1 VFSWES
7 SANLLNERLLVI
19 PPSQERR
26 KYLSP
31 VAKRHLFSGSRALV
45 FPSIPRALRNLLLLT
60 LHLPP

>member
-1 VFSWES
+1 MLFQG
-7 SANLLNERLLVI
+7 AGAYFCTGGNFA
-19 PPSQERR
+19 

-45 FPSIPRALRNLLLLT
+45 FPSIPRALRNLLLFT